1 MPFITILRRQRQPGL
16 CEIEISLFYV
26 VSSKPARATEKNPV
40 SKKKERKKERERERG
55 RKKDKKKKRE
65 ETRKEKKKEK
75 NVEWGLMAQ

>member
-40 SKKKERKKERERERG
+40 SKKKRKKERKRERERKKER
-55 RKKDKKKKRE
+55 
-65 ETRKEKKKEK
+65 
-75 NVEWGLMAQ
+75 